1 MDNNRTKRV
10 KSCVFRQRN
19 MALKSVMNKLLDI
32 THALDESSIVAI
44 TDQAGVIQYVNKK
57 FCEIS
62 GFSYEELIGQSHR
75 IIKSGYHEPEFF
87 QEMWQTISQGEIWK
101 GEIKNR
107 AKDGSIY
114 WVQTTIV
121 PFLDESRH
129 PYQYISI
136 RNEITER
143 KKIEEKINF
152 IAYHDSLTGLPNR
165 RAFTDQLSQA
175 FLEHKQPSVM
185 FMDLDR
191 FSMLNDSLG
200 HIFGDRLL
208 QAVAK
213 RFRQFAAKDQIAA
226 RLDGD
231 KFALLLPDAQKI
243 EVEQKALEI
252 IHTFKK
258 PFVID
263 EYDLHITPLIGIVL
277 ADDTDETELLLK
289 KADTALFHAKE
300 QQSPYVFYTSD
311 MNNSAFDKLLL
322 ENSLR
327 KGLQRGE
334 FVLFYQPQIDIHT
347 RVIVGTEALIRWK
360 HPERGFI
367 SPAAF
372 IPLAEETGL
381 IEEIGEWVLLT
392 ACRQNKQWQDAGYPP
407 MRMAVNLSSR
417 QFRKGNL
424 VETVDRILK
433 ETKLDPQH
441 LELEIT
447 ESMMMNV
454 EPAIETLYRLRRLG
468 VQISMDDFGT
478 GYSSLNYLK
487 KFPINRLKIDQSFV
501 RDIHQ
506 GTKDSAIV
514 TTIITMAHN
523 LKLNVIAEGV
533 ETEEQLSFLKSQYC
547 KEAQGYLFTPPLPA
561 EQIEERMHSF
571 KSPAQ

>member
-1 MDNNRTKRV
+1 
-10 KSCVFRQRN
+10 

-32 THALDESSIVAI
+32 MYALDESSIVAT
-44 TDQAGVIQYVNKK
+44 TDAAGIIQYVNKK

-75 IIKSGYHEPEFF
+75 IIKSGHHEPAFF
-87 QEMWQTISQGEIWK
+87 QEMWKTISQGEIWK
-101 GEIKNR
+101 GKVKNR
-107 AKDGSIY
+107 AKNGTYY
-114 WVQTTIV
+114 WVDTTIV
-121 PFLDESRH
+121 PFLDDRRI

-136 RNEITER
+136 RNDITEH
-143 KKIEEKINF
+143 KEIEEKINF

-165 RAFTDQLSQA
+165 RAFTDHLADALGQR
-175 FLEHKQPSVM
+175 KQTAVM
-185 FMDLDR
+185 YMDLDR

-208 QAVAK
+208 QAVAQ
-213 RFRQFAAKDQIAA
+213 RFRQFASRDEIVA

-231 KFALLLPDAQKI
+231 KFALLFPHAQYTD
-243 EVEQKALEI
+243 VEHKALEI
-252 IHTFKK
+252 IHTFKE
-258 PFVID
+258 PFIID

-300 QQSPYVFYTSD
+300 QQSPYVFYTSN

-347 RVIVGTEALIRWK
+347 RIIVGTEALIRWK
-360 HPERGFI
+360 HPEHGFI

-381 IEEIGEWVLLT
+381 IEEIGEWVLLA

-407 MRMAVNLSSR
+407 MRIAVNLSSR

-433 ETKLDPQH
+433 ETNLDPQY

-501 RDIHQ
+501 RDIQH

-547 KEAQGYLFTPPLPA
+547 KEAQGFLFTPPLPA
-561 EQIEERMHSF
+561 EEIEARLHSF
-571 KSPAQ
+571 KSPVE